1 MIQFQGFV
9 GNESVKER
17 LSAAFESSKIPH
29 AVILEGAQGC
39 GKRTFAKLLA
49 KVAVCKGK
57 DRPCGECS
65 ACIRVQAGSHPDIH
79 IESGGTAARSFHVDA
94 IRFIRSDA
102 YIRPNESSYKVYLL
116 FRAET
121 MSEQAQNALLKILE
135 EPPARVVFILTCDSA
150 ISLLPTIRSRAQ
162 IFTLQPVSEEL
173 AEQVVSERFPDIPL
187 EKVQSA
193 VKAWEGNIGKAIET
207 LQEGEFQTAVGLA
220 CQIAL
225 AVVAQQEF
233 LILQLTSPFVKDRNL
248 FRTVLER
255 LHTIFRDASVLR
267 AGGRSLS
274 GENCAQ
280 ELSMALTRERLLELL
295 HVVEETRRF
304 LEQNANLTLCTTVFC
319 IKLRMAAGL

>member
-39 GKRTFAKLLA
+39 GKRTLAKLLA
-49 KVAVCKGK
+49 KVAVCKEK
-57 DRPCGECS
+57 DRPCGKCS

-102 YIRPNESSYKVYLL
+102 YIRPNESPYKVYLL

-135 EPPARVVFILTCDSA
+135 EPPARVVFILTCVRRFLCFPLYVPGLRF
-150 ISLLPTIRSRAQ
+150 LLYNPFQRNLQSRSYRKDFP
-162 IFTLQPVSEEL
+162 IF
-173 AEQVVSERFPDIPL
+173 PL

-280 ELSMALTRERLLELL
+280 ELSMALNTGTFVG
-295 HVVEETRRF
+295 VV
-304 LEQNANLTLCTTVFC
+304 AW
-319 IKLRMAAGL
+319 

>member
-1 MIQFQGFV
+1 M
-9 GNESVKER
+9 
-17 LSAAFESSKIPH
+17 
-29 AVILEGAQGC
+29 
-39 GKRTFAKLLA
+39 
-49 KVAVCKGK
+49 
-57 DRPCGECS
+57 
-65 ACIRVQAGSHPDIH
+65 CIRDSPDIH

-102 YIRPNESSYKVYLL
+102 YIRPNESPYKVYLL

-162 IFTLQPVSEEL
+162 IFTLQPVPEEL

-267 AGGRSLS
+267 AGGLSLIHI
-274 GENCAQ
+274 
-280 ELSMALTRERLLELL
+280 L
-295 HVVEETRRF
+295 F
-304 LEQNANLTLCTTVFC
+304 L
-319 IKLRMAAGL
+319 I